1 MTHVKYE
8 PQLPEMLFSGHAG
21 AGKAGQDPVCAAL
34 SMLMYT
40 LLAALPAG
48 ETERE
53 LHDGFCRVRGGGR
66 EAYEVIAAGLRL
78 LAAEFPE
85 HVCLEVRE

>member
-1 MTHVKYE
+1 MTRVRYD
-8 PQLPEMLFSGHAG
+8 PAAPEMVFSRYAG
-21 AGKAGQDPVCAAL
+21 AGEPVRDPVCAAL

-48 ETERE
+48 ETGRE

>member
-1 MTHVKYE
+1 MTLVKYE

-40 LLAALPAG
+40 LLEALPAEG
-48 ETERE
+48 IQRQ
-53 LHDGFCRVRGGGR
+53 LADGYCRVRGGER
-66 EAYEVIAAGLRL
+66 AVYDVIAAGLRL
-78 LAAEFPE
+78 LAEAYPT
-85 HVCLEVRE
+85 HVRLEVRE